1 MEDKKHLYDIND
13 FKTALINDF
22 KTIDTLE
29 ELKTYLLQLIPA
41 IVEDVW
47 DTQKQQIS
55 VYNKFT
61 QLTKLVLE
69 KKSKLINKK
78 SFSIGGGKL

>member
-22 KTIDTLE
+22 ETIDTLE

-55 VYNKFT
+55 VYKKFT
-61 QLTKLVLE
+61 HLTKLVLE
-69 KKSKLINKK
+69 KKVN
-78 SFSIGGGKL
+78 